1 MILSEKS
8 ASFRDHALVARI
20 GACAPHI
27 DAGEQ
32 EQPDHVDEMPVPS
45 GGLEAEMMLHGERA
59 TDSTDQTH
67 SEEDGADD
75 NVEAVEARRHEEG
88 RAVDVMREAE
98 AGMSVFIGLAGREQD
113 AEHHG
118 ADQAPNESFA
128 VAFQKAGRG

>member
-67 SEEDGADD
+67 REEDGADD
-75 NVEAVEARRHEEG
+75 NVKAVEARRHEEG

-98 AGMSVFIGLAGREQD
+98 AGMSVFIGLAGSETGGEPHSD
-113 AEHHG
+113 K
-118 ADQAPNESFA
+118 ADPHRSLTVA
-128 VAFQKAGRG
+128 VS

>member
-32 EQPDHVDEMPVPS
+32 EQPDHVDEMPVP
-45 GGLEAEMMLHGERA
+45 GCGLEAEMMLHGERA
-59 TDSTDQTH
+59 TDGTDQTH
-67 SEEDGADD
+67 GEEDGADD

-88 RAVDVMREAE
+88 RTVDVMREAE
-98 AGMSVFIGLAGREQD
+98 TRMSVFIGLASGEHD
-113 AEHHG
+113 AEHYG
-118 ADQAPNESFA
+118 ADQAQNESFA
-128 VAFQKAGRG
+128 IALEQ